1 MINIEEYPILKNH
14 IATLKE
20 TSLDD
25 GGSVAAYMTDSQIE
39 VVDFD
44 KVKDDYAGNL
54 HLPIRPQ
61 SNDALHIALGSN
73 DTFIEF
79 KNGSLRYEEKRKE
92 VRRKV
97 YDSVLMLTD
106 IIGENISYTRK
117 HLNYILVYNETKN
130 PDDENI
136 DRENSSAGVAG
147 ERGNQ

>member
-1 MINIEEYPILKNH
+1 M
-14 IATLKE
+14 
-20 TSLDD
+20 
-25 GGSVAAYMTDSQIE
+25 
-39 VVDFD
+39 
-44 KVKDDYAGNL
+44 
-54 HLPIRPQ
+54 PIRPQ

-136 DRENSSAGVAG
+136 DVKTAVQESQAREEISKSVFRLAQ
-147 ERGNQ
+147 ERKILFGLERFKGYCFNNAAQQATPRTTPRTTPSLLAQNRSCI